1 MSWDSLP
8 RSIRHLR
15 STSSVTH
22 ITCRNSEWRSIQR
35 GSILR
40 SESLKQ
46 RSDQMDLTLSDEQ
59 RLRESVDRFIAEAY
73 NADHRRRVASDP
85 LGFSPEIWKQFAA
98 LGWLSLPI
106 EEAYGGLGGGAV
118 ETGILMEA
126 FGRGLVAE
134 PYLATVVIGATLVA
148 ERGSDAQKQAMLP
161 KIAEGSLLLA
171 FAHSE
176 RQARFDLSEVETVAA
191 KTPDGWRLD
200 GHKTAVLDG
209 HAAHPIIVAARV
221 RNDNGGPGQLCLFV
235 VPPDVAGVSLRD

>member
-46 RSDQMDLTLSDEQ
+46 RSDQMDLTLSDDQ
-59 RLRESVDRFIAEAY
+59 RLLRESVDRFIAEAY

-98 LGWLSLPI
+98 LGWLALPI
-106 EEAYGGLGGGAV
+106 EEAYGGPGGGAIPNR
-118 ETGILMEA
+118 IL
-126 FGRGLVAE
+126 L
-134 PYLATVVIGATLVA
+134 GAV
-148 ERGSDAQKQAMLP
+148 RPGP
-161 KIAEGSLLLA
+161 
-171 FAHSE
+171 
-176 RQARFDLSEVETVAA
+176 VAA
-191 KTPDGWRLD
+191 PLLSS
-200 GHKTAVLDG
+200 VL
-209 HAAHPIIVAARV
+209 
-221 RNDNGGPGQLCLFV
+221 L
-235 VPPDVAGVSLRD
+235 